1 MGHTSRWAGLG
12 AGDGRTRLAGP
23 RSNLVALQ
31 TALLRHFIMG
41 HTAVVRK
48 AYMVL
53 TERLLLSARGW
64 GWRQIFPCIY
74 SHRDMSDRWVP
85 CGQGPHLEARMAGLF
100 RKMVSLPLISAQGVP
115 DQSSW
120 APTGYHHQLVA
131 LEGAVALPRKKLCP
145 PFCKPSP
152 PPLLGRPGT
161 AMGLGRGGREHLHP
175 ASTARHSTGL
185 PGGAGPRHQ
194 KRCRGWGPKCM
205 GRLCSRGRWM
215 GANS

>member
-1 MGHTSRWAGLG
+1 MAPCGLIRWPRGETLEPLWQWGPEGHSPQLPPPPSGVPRLVNITQSPPHWEQLVRAVGHTSRWAGLG
-12 AGDGRTRLAGP
+12 VGDGRTRLAGP

-74 SHRDMSDRWVP
+74 SCRDMSDRRVP

-120 APTGYHHQLVA
+120 APTGYHHRLVA

-145 PFCKPSP
+145 PF
-152 PPLLGRPGT
+152 
-161 AMGLGRGGREHLHP
+161 
-175 ASTARHSTGL
+175 
-185 PGGAGPRHQ
+185 
-194 KRCRGWGPKCM
+194 
-205 GRLCSRGRWM
+205 
-215 GANS
+215 